1 MISVCSRIGYYCY
14 VVPCISC
21 LMYGICAFNEIC
33 GGGDIFTS
41 YITCNR
47 LNLETSFLKFFYC
60 DGRKTNPPQ
69 LTGKKKKK
77 EQAGFCR
84 MYFYFV
90 SIKFLIYYKRRKWTS
105 SWTYLESSSSRAYLF
120 HFLGWHMNLYLECLL
135 YDKCNWSFSDAL
147 FLFKAS

>member
-69 LTGKKKKK
+69 LTGEKKKTK

-90 SIKFLIYYKRRKWTS
+90 SIKFLIYYKRRK
-105 SWTYLESSSSRAYLF
+105 
-120 HFLGWHMNLYLECLL
+120 
-135 YDKCNWSFSDAL
+135 
-147 FLFKAS
+147 